1 MTYADFSA
9 VPQHQLK
16 IHARL
21 ENWGR
26 WCYGSGHAQVSP
38 MFRLYRSSQART
50 AYIET
55 SVPVDTE
62 DAARIAKAVAV
73 VEQDNR
79 QALSWYYINRGSPKR
94 ACQVI
99 GCTQVALATL
109 VVDGRQMLMDSGT

>member
-1 MTYADFSA
+1 
-9 VPQHQLK
+9 
-16 IHARL
+16 
-21 ENWGR
+21 
-26 WCYGSGHAQVSP
+26 

-62 DAARIAKAVAV
+62 DAAKIAKAVAV

-99 GCTQVALATL
+99 GCTQVGLAIL
-109 VVDGRQMLMDSGT
+109 VVDGRQMLMESGT